1 MEQIKL
7 SEKAERALIL
17 SQLNENSAM
26 IIDLDDVALILNCGY
41 DYVQS
46 KISKKPGFPEPVQ
59 GINGKSVLFK
69 SQCKALTGNQFFS
82 KVAML
87 SVGSTVKHEHA
98 KINPANERL
107 LPYLGRSKC

>member
-59 GINGKSVLFK
+59 GING
-69 SQCKALTGNQFFS
+69 NQFFS

>member
-69 SQCKALTGNQFFS
+69 SGDVIRWVNRQARTRKN
-82 KVAML
+82 
-87 SVGSTVKHEHA
+87 
-98 KINPANERL
+98 
-107 LPYLGRSKC
+107 

>member
-46 KISKKPGFPEPVQ
+46 KISKSPVSQ
-59 GINGKSVLFK
+59 